1 MGKVYQ
7 SCTAV
12 TSETH
17 ASKFGS
23 TIVILA
29 LRTKLLSFFYSS
41 YGGPKWFY
49 MNQYTAD
56 NISVVTHTQCLK
68 ICNFDEF
75 SLFWALNTVQL
86 LYHCNIY

>member
-1 MGKVYQ
+1 MGKVRQ

-12 TSETH
+12 TSEKH

-23 TIVILA
+23 IIVILT

-41 YGGPKWFY
+41 YGGSKWFY

-56 NISVVTHTQCLK
+56 NISVVTHANL
-68 ICNFDEF
+68 
-75 SLFWALNTVQL
+75 
-86 LYHCNIY
+86 